1 MKNMTIWMVRHGETA
16 KNKDHLLQ
24 GRSDAPLNSN
34 GQEQAEEA
42 RMYFQENHI
51 SFDHVISSPLLR
63 ALQTAE
69 IITDSKLGIRRDQR
83 LLEMDYGPYEGCS
96 LESPPEEITYFF
108 QDFVHHPAPEGME
121 SLSSVKERMGSF
133 LEDLKS
139 SERGNI
145 LVTTHAIA
153 LKGALEYLMPESDGA
168 WWSRTISTCAVFKI
182 ELDEG
187 RFLAPEEVF
196 HTRKECRSV
205 KI

>member
-1 MKNMTIWMVRHGETA
+1 
-16 KNKDHLLQ
+16 
-24 GRSDAPLNSN
+24 
-34 GQEQAEEA
+34 
-42 RMYFQENHI
+42 
-51 SFDHVISSPLLR
+51 
-63 ALQTAE
+63 
-69 IITDSKLGIRRDQR
+69 
-83 LLEMDYGPYEGCS
+83 
-96 LESPPEEITYFF
+96 
-108 QDFVHHPAPEGME
+108 ME